1 MKWKYFT
8 EHYDDWEEDRI
19 LKAVQSLTD
28 FGTSKEL
35 VYHLQ
40 YLDEDPG
47 KLLLSR
53 ALSSGMVLQP
63 AELLELDGLSLDC
76 INSAIEDSVKKGVR
90 FTLAEVLELLELA
103 EDKTACI
110 LIDAFLAEPG
120 NLTWENFERIEEPIY
135 GKTLNHLVQ
144 RYLEKGFSFTPQQLL
159 DVRYLI
165 DRALLQRAVLQ
176 SDSSFTER
184 EILMFGNS
192 LDRDTIQELR
202 KRQRKKDGFFSRLKK
217 RASGRENSY
226 GAPPSGMFVFNDEEP
241 VRRSR
246 FRKGDKVSFMGDI
259 FDTIDAEGVYIEGV
273 VLEVK
278 DGMCRIGLAETTM
291 TPWIAEE
298 HLHKIGFM

>member
-8 EHYDDWEEDRI
+8 EHYDDWEEDRT

-28 FGTSKEL
+28 FGTPGEL
-35 VYHLQ
+35 VYHLL

-90 FTLAEVLELLELA
+90 FTLADVLELL
-103 EDKTACI
+103 DM
-110 LIDAFLAEPG
+110 
-120 NLTWENFERIEEPIY
+120 N
-135 GKTLNHLVQ
+135 
-144 RYLEKGFSFTPQQLL
+144 
-159 DVRYLI
+159 YLI
-165 DRALLQRAVLQ
+165 DRALLQKAVLQ

-184 EILMFGNS
+184 EILMFENS
-192 LDRDTIQELR
+192 LDGDTIQQLR
-202 KRQRKKDGFFSRLKK
+202 KRQRKKEGFFSRLKK

-226 GAPPSGMFVFNDEEP
+226 GAQPSGIFVFNDEEP

-246 FRKGDKVSFMGDI
+246 FRKGDKVSFLGDI
-259 FDTIDAEGVYIEGV
+259 FDTIDAEGMYIEGV

-278 DGMCRIGLAETTM
+278 DGMCRIGLAETAM

-298 HLHKIGFM
+298 HLRKISFM